1 MNGIQKVSGSI
12 PLISTTHLI
21 HHICS
26 MWFFLFT
33 LLTAISDSL
42 DSMRHFIPLESVP
55 YLTGSIPLISTTH
68 LIHHICPMWFFLFIP
83 LPEISDSLDFMR
95 HFVPLKSVPYFAAAS
110 SHCFSS
116 ISQTLRFPGI
126 SDSPDSMRHFIPLES
141 VPYLTGLIPLIS
153 TTHLIH
159 HICPMWFFLF
169 FPLTAVSDSLD
180 SMRRFA
186 PLESVPYLAGSISII
201 YITIKKSTLLRCA
214 LFCID
219 AKKEQ
224 YLIYMMVLFLFV
236 LPGIVQKNYFR
247 NASSRTGCMSGRGS
261 A

>member
-83 LPEISDSLDFMR
+83 LTAISDSLDSMR
-95 HFVPLKSVPYFAAAS
+95 HFVPLK
-110 SHCFSS
+110 
-116 ISQTLRFPGI
+116 
-126 SDSPDSMRHFIPLES
+126 
-141 VPYLTGLIPLIS
+141 
-153 TTHLIH
+153 
-159 HICPMWFFLF
+159 
-169 FPLTAVSDSLD
+169 
-180 SMRRFA
+180 
-186 PLESVPYLAGSISII
+186 SVPYLAGSISII
-201 YITIKKSTLLRCA
+201 YITIKKVTLLAMRS
-214 LFCID
+214 
-219 AKKEQ
+219 
-224 YLIYMMVLFLFV
+224 FL
-236 LPGIVQKNYFR
+236 YR
-247 NASSRTGCMSGRGS
+247 R
-261 A
+261 

>member
-55 YLTGSIPLISTTH
+55 Y
-68 LIHHICPMWFFLFIP
+68 
-83 LPEISDSLDFMR
+83 
-95 HFVPLKSVPYFAAAS
+95 FAAAS

-141 VPYLTGLIPLIS
+141 VPYLTGSIPLIS

-169 FPLTAVSDSLD
+169 IPLTAVSDSLD
-180 SMRRFA
+180 SMRHFI
-186 PLESVPYLAGSISII
+186 PLESVPYLTGSIPLI
-201 YITIKKSTLLRCA
+201 STT
-214 LFCID
+214 
-219 AKKEQ
+219 
-224 YLIYMMVLFLFV
+224 YLIHHICSMWFFLFFPLTAISDSLDFMRHFV
-236 LPGIVQKNYFR
+236 PLKSVYLLQF
-247 NASSRTGCMSGRGS
+247 
-261 A
+261 